1 MSSQGKDALWS
12 FLFASDDCQLVN
24 LKLMRGDRQD
34 ISTQDLREQV
44 HSALMQVKTGTSE
57 MSANFPEV
65 SAGLQVD
72 LHKLAASF

>member
-1 MSSQGKDALWS
+1 MSGQGKDALWS
-12 FLFASDDCQLVN
+12 FLFASEDCQLVN

-34 ISTQDLREQV
+34 ISTQELREQV

-57 MSANFPEV
+57 MSENFPET
-65 SAGLQVD
+65 SLGLQVD